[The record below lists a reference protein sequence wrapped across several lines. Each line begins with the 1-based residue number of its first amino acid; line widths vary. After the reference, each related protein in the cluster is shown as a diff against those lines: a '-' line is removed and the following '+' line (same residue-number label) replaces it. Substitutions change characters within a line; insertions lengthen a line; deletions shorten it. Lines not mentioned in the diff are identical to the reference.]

1 MLQHQQGLLRR
12 SNEQLALKSA
22 VAADLNS
29 LCTELKDEVAAVR
42 AKVAPLEEVRPLK
55 GKVSLLEE
63 EERKLR
69 ENLLAVTG
77 EWDESRCQATEAS
90 TRADSLAKDLE
101 AERSEAQGLKAQMG
115 STRCYLLLVYL
126 VFLPA
131 LALAEFLCSFVALV
145 AWIAFPFPSLFL

>member
-12 SNEQLALKSA
+12 SNEQLSLKSA

-77 EWDESRCQATEAS
+77 E
-90 TRADSLAKDLE
+90 
-101 AERSEAQGLKAQMG
+101 
-115 STRCYLLLVYL
+115 
-126 VFLPA
+126 
-131 LALAEFLCSFVALV
+131 
-145 AWIAFPFPSLFL
+145 

>member
-77 EWDESRCQATEAS
+77 E
-90 TRADSLAKDLE
+90 
-101 AERSEAQGLKAQMG
+101 
-115 STRCYLLLVYL
+115 
-126 VFLPA
+126 
-131 LALAEFLCSFVALV
+131 
-145 AWIAFPFPSLFL
+145 